1 MEEIDKKIEN
11 EIHLKYENIL
21 KNKYALY
28 KGDTYEKYIL
38 QYLKKNRYK
47 CWLWKDIPK
56 NELFN
61 STILSENEYKNLL
74 NYTKKFNHNYKKR
87 YDINPIIDIGIDI
100 LAKINNEYIF
110 IQCKNTNT
118 VCKDQ
123 IESFHKIMISHPN
136 IKGILYYN
144 NHYSKK
150 LIKLINVE
158 YIQLNKKCKSYD
170 EFKTQYT
177 ELDYELFKEKCI
189 NYPTIKNMLNDRKK
203 MINDIKKRLAIESSK
218 NNLKWEYFTQELHEY
233 ININMKMPIF
243 NENNKHEY
251 KLKQFIEG
259 EFNLIIT
266 DDNYDKRK
274 YWMNEIKMNKTLE
287 EAFEGILEKYFI
299 ES

>member
-11 EIHLKYENIL
+11 EIQQKYENVL

-28 KGDTYEKYIL
+28 KGDTYEKYVL
-38 QYLKKNRYK
+38 KKLKKNKYE

-61 STILSENEYKNLL
+61 STILNENEYKNLL

-110 IQCKNTNT
+110 IQCKNSDY
-118 VCKDQ
+118 VGIAG
-123 IESFHKIMISHPN
+123 IESFHKIMINRPT

-144 NHYSKK
+144 NLCSKK
-150 LIKLINVE
+150 ITKLINVE

-170 EFKTQYT
+170 EFKNQYT

-189 NYPTIKNMLNDRKK
+189 NYPTIKNMINSRKQ
-203 MINDIKKRLAIESSK
+203 ILAIESSN

-233 ININMKMPIF
+233 ININMKMPTL
-243 NENNKHEY
+243 NENNKDEY
-251 KLKQFIEG
+251 KLNEFIEG

-274 YWMNEIKMNKTLE
+274 YWMNEIKINKTLE
-287 EAFEGILEKYFI
+287 EAFERILEKYFI